1 MGEQTPTLVL
11 YSKEDCGLCDEA
23 KEALRP
29 ICARFSVRLEEMDI
43 TQKPEFL
50 PRFGEEIPVGFL
62 NREKVFKYRVESGR
76 LRRLL
81 KKAVREAENSKSGA

>member
-1 MGEQTPTLVL
+1 MGERTPTLVL

-29 ICARFSVRLEEMDI
+29 ICARFGVRLEEMDI
-43 TQKPEFL
+43 TQNPEL
-50 PRFGEEIPVGFL
+50 LARFGEEIPVGFL
-62 NREKVFKYRVESGR
+62 NGEKVFKYRVESGR

-81 KKAVREAENSKSGA
+81 NKAVREAENSASGA